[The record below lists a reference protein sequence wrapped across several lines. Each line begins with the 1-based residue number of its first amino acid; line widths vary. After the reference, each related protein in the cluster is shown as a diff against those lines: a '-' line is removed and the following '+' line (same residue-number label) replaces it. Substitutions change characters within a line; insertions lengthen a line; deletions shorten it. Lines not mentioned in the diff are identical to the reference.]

1 MAKIPEDKIDEI
13 RTSVNLVHYIGQFVN
28 LKKAGKNY
36 KGLCPFHTEK
46 TPSFNVSPEKQI
58 YHCFGCGKGGNI
70 FSFIMDYEKLS
81 FTEAV
86 RKAADFAGIM
96 LPKPGAASEEKSS
109 YFDKLYQI
117 NETACLFFEEALRKP
132 SSKRQLKYF
141 KDRSISEH
149 TLKTFRLGYAP
160 DGFEYLLRHLRKH
173 KVDLAEAA
181 KLGLIQKR
189 ENKESY
195 YDKFRHRVI
204 FPFQNVSGKII
215 GFGGRQLRKEDPP
228 KYLNSP
234 ESPLYK
240 KGELLYGLH
249 QAVTAIREKQFV
261 VVVEGYFDLLR
272 LVENQFKNV
281 VASSG
286 TALTEQQA
294 RLIRRYTKD
303 VYIAYDGDEA
313 GIKAAIRNAQ
323 ILEKQDLNVFIAP
336 LPAGDDPDTFVLEN
350 GLKAFEEILQ
360 DRKTPLEFRIT
371 TFFSSSKNPALEE
384 KNQFIQDM
392 LNDLAELKDMV
403 KVSFYLHHIAERF
416 QINENLLIEQL
427 NHIAY
432 FRRKQAA
439 VTDESPET
447 QDKPLNIIFS
457 GVPKA
462 EAGIVSLL
470 LSSAKSVRDYILHNV
485 SYELFEN
492 DIFIRIYEEAIQ
504 ELEETGQLDS
514 GRIMLR
520 FQDDEA
526 AEHVL
531 SKLALT
537 EYEDALRYAR
547 DCIFQLQKYQLEKK
561 SRELQV
567 MIKEDH
573 SSPEAVLH
581 YTQELLQLRRELNK
595 LEKAHKK
602 QSADTSFE

>member
-86 RKAADFAGIM
+86 RKAADFAGII
-96 LPKPGAASEEKSS
+96 LPKPGPESQERSS
-109 YFDKLYQI
+109 YFDKLYSI
-117 NETACLFFEEALRKP
+117 NESACQFFEDALRKP
-132 SSKRQLKYF
+132 ANKRQLKYF
-141 KDRSISEH
+141 QDRSISEQ
-149 TLKTFRLGYAP
+149 TLKLFRLGYAP
-160 DGFEYLLRHLRKH
+160 DGFEHLLRYLRKNN
-173 KVDLAEAA
+173 VDLVEAA

-189 ENKESY
+189 EGRESY

-249 QAVTAIREKQFV
+249 QAITPIREKQFV

-286 TALTEQQA
+286 TAMTEQQA
-294 RLIRRYTKD
+294 RLIRRYTKE

-323 ILEKQDLNVFIAP
+323 ILEKQDLNVYIAP

-350 GLKAFEEILQ
+350 GLKAFEEILK
-360 DRKTPLEFRIT
+360 DRKTPLEFRIA
-371 TFFSSSKNPALEE
+371 TFFSGHQNPALEA

-392 LNDLAELKDMV
+392 LNDLAELKDKV
-403 KVSFYLHHIAERF
+403 KVSFYLHQIAERF

-427 NHIAY
+427 NHIRY
-432 FRRKQAA
+432 FRRKQIAP
-439 VTDESPET
+439 DEVEESQT
-447 QDKPLNIIFS
+447 KPLQLIFS

-470 LSSAKSVRDYILHNV
+470 LSGAKTVRDYILHHV

-492 DIFIRIYEEAIQ
+492 EIFIRIYEEAIQ
-504 ELEETGQLDS
+504 ELEETGELDS

-520 FQDDEA
+520 FQDDQAVEQ
-526 AEHVL
+526 VL
-531 SKLALT
+531 SELALS
-537 EYEDALRYAR
+537 EYEDAMRYAR

-561 SRELQV
+561 SRELQT

-573 SSPEAVLH
+573 NSPEAVLH
-581 YTQELLQLRRELNK
+581 YTQELLQIRRELNQ
-595 LEKAHKK
+595 LEKAHK
-602 QSADTSFE
+602 QSIDADGFSG